1 MIRIQVTCPFTYEY
15 YNGDG
20 NLIKRHY
27 LTAGNYYHLDEV
39 KDKEEIRYVLS
50 PNFIFKNYIY
60 INLDTV
66 PKELIEEL
74 NLSHGFYEDTTVPED
89 EYIPTLLQNNR
100 FIDASESYVTDDL
113 IKDPIITAEPTPN
126 IFDQTT
132 IVEKIKEDQK
142 EEIQEEINNEVKE
155 GKLGAENTPDLEPLK
170 EFSEEVVDIE
180 VNNKER
186 EVRKSELEDLHYSK
200 VKEIAELYNIDYN
213 TKKETIEIIL
223 DLEFG
228 DNN

>member
-15 YNGDG
+15 YDGDG
-20 NLIKRHY
+20 NLMKRHY

-74 NLSHGFYEDTTVPED
+74 NLSHGFYEDTSVPED

-113 IKDPIITAEPTPN
+113 IKDPIITVEPTPN

-132 IVEKIKEDQK
+132 IVEEIKK
-142 EEIQEEINNEVKE
+142 EVENEVKE
-155 GKLGAENTPDLEPLK
+155 EKLGAENTPDLEPLK
-170 EFSEEVVDIE
+170 QPSDEIVDIE
-180 VNNKER
+180 INNRER

-200 VKEIAELYNIDYN
+200 VKEIAELYNIDYS

-228 DNN
+228 NNN

>member
-15 YNGDG
+15 YDGDG
-20 NLIKRHY
+20 NLMKRHY

-74 NLSHGFYEDTTVPED
+74 NLSHGFYEDTSVPEG

-113 IKDPIITAEPTPN
+113 IKDPIITVEPTPN

-132 IVEKIKEDQK
+132 IVEEIKK
-142 EEIQEEINNEVKE
+142 EVENEVKE
-155 GKLGAENTPDLEPLK
+155 EKLGAENTPDLEPLK
-170 EFSEEVVDIE
+170 QPSDEIVDIE
-180 VNNKER
+180 INNRER

-200 VKEIAELYNIDYN
+200 VKEIAELYNIDYS

-228 DNN
+228 NNN

>member
-15 YNGDG
+15 YDGDG
-20 NLIKRHY
+20 KLMKRHY

-39 KDKEEIRYVLS
+39 KDKEEIRFVLS

-74 NLSHGFYEDTTVPED
+74 SLSHGFYEDTSVPDD

-113 IKDPIITAEPTPN
+113 VKDPFITTEPTPN

-132 IVEKIKEDQK
+132 VVEDKV
-142 EEIQEEINNEVKE
+142 QEQLEEVKE
-155 GKLGAENTPDLEPLK
+155 EKLGAENTPDLEPLK

-180 VNNKER
+180 VNDKER
-186 EVRKSELEDLHYSK
+186 ETRKSELEDLHYSK

-223 DLEFG
+223 NLEFG

>member
-15 YNGDG
+15 WDGDG
-20 NLIKRHY
+20 KLMKRHY

-39 KDKEEIRYVLS
+39 KDKEEIRFVLS

-60 INLDTV
+60 VNLDTV
-66 PKELIEEL
+66 SQDLINEL
-74 NLSHGFYEDTTVPED
+74 NLSHGFYEDNSVPED

-113 IKDPIITAEPTPN
+113 VKDPAITVEPTPN
-126 IFDQTT
+126 FFDQTT
-132 IVEKIKEDQK
+132 VVVKETEVVE
-142 EEIQEEINNEVKE
+142 EVKE
-155 GKLGAENTPDLEPLK
+155 IEEKLGAENTPDLEPLEK
-170 EFSEEVVDIE
+170 PSDEVVDIE
-180 VNNKER
+180 INNKER
-186 EVRKSELEDLHYSK
+186 EARKSELEDLHYSK
-200 VKEIAELYNIDYN
+200 VKEIAELYNINYN